1 MKAKLYYLTIL
12 SVFLLML
19 FSCSINVT
27 EKEKKY
33 YTVSFDSDGGSNVNS
48 QTVEEGKNAIKP
60 TNPTKEGF
68 SFEG

>member
-1 MKAKLYYLTIL
+1 
-12 SVFLLML
+12 ML